1 MTTFSEKEYR
11 SLLQALLALRDTNEA
26 RRFLRDLL
34 TEPELAEFS
43 RRWQAARLLSRAV
56 PYTEVQ
62 RATGLSSTTVAR
74 VARWLQRG
82 RGGYQLMIKR
92 LKVNHHRHSPP
103 IGKRVS

>member
-1 MTTFSEKEYR
+1 MITLSEKEYR
-11 SLLQALLALRDTNEA
+11 SLSQALLALRNTDEA

-43 RRWQAARLLSRAV
+43 RRWQAARLLSQAV

-74 VARWLQRG
+74 VAKWLRRG
-82 RGGYQLMIKR
+82 RGGYQLVIKR
-92 LKVNHHRHSPP
+92 LHHRHSPP